1 MSIVGMVRLKVQL
14 GSCTIEHELLVAEN
28 LLMPVIL
35 GVDFLSKHAV
45 TVVFDQSLVYI

>member
-1 MSIVGMVRLKVQL
+1 MSIVGMVRLKVLL
-14 GSCTIEHELLVAEN
+14 GSYTSEHELLVTEH

-45 TVVFDQSLVYI
+45 TVVFD